1 MDSEQEIIVGSI
13 VFDSF
18 PSDAP
23 KVGALKSK
31 NNTNPKKKETIIS
44 QDTKENE
51 KEGKKMKI
59 ALS

>member
-1 MDSEQEIIVGSI
+1 MDSEQEIIMGSI

-23 KVGALKSK
+23 KVDASKSK
-31 NNTNPKKKETIIS
+31 NKTNPKKKETIIS

-51 KEGKKMKI
+51 KEGKKWK
-59 ALS
+59 

>member
-1 MDSEQEIIVGSI
+1 MDSEQEIIMGSI

-23 KVGALKSK
+23 KVDVSKSK
-31 NNTNPKKKETIIS
+31 NKTNPKKKETIIS

-51 KEGKKMKI
+51 KEGKK
-59 ALS
+59 

>member
-1 MDSEQEIIVGSI
+1 MDSEQEIIIGSI

-23 KVGALKSK
+23 KVDPSKSK
-31 NNTNPKKKETIIS
+31 NKTSPKKKETIIS

-51 KEGKKMKI
+51 KEGKKWK
-59 ALS
+59 

>member
-1 MDSEQEIIVGSI
+1 MDSEQEIIMGSI

-23 KVGALKSK
+23 KVDASKSK
-31 NNTNPKKKETIIS
+31 NKTNPQKKETIIS

-51 KEGKKMKI
+51 KEGKK
-59 ALS
+59 

>member
-1 MDSEQEIIVGSI
+1 MDSEQEIIIESI

-23 KVGALKSK
+23 KVDPSKSK
-31 NNTNPKKKETIIS
+31 NKTSPKKKETIIS

-51 KEGKKMKI
+51 KEGKK
-59 ALS
+59 

>member
-1 MDSEQEIIVGSI
+1 MDSEQEIIMGSI

-23 KVGALKSK
+23 KVDALKSK
-31 NNTNPKKKETIIS
+31 NKTNPKKNETIIS

-51 KEGKKMKI
+51 KEGKK
-59 ALS
+59 